1 MRLESYEEIFEM
13 PAENRIPWVPESRRK
28 PEPWKVVLARCQ
40 AINGDV
46 VSRLAYWTG
55 QKWRIVAGK
64 KAFAEF
70 RVILW
75 TYEAYSESS

>member
-1 MRLESYEEIFEM
+1 MGLVEYEEMVEG
-13 PAENRIPWVPESRRK
+13 PVEPRIPWVPESRRK

-46 VSRLAYWTG
+46 VSKLAYWTG
-55 QKWRIVAGK
+55 QKWRIVAA
-64 KAFAEF
+64 KASLAEF

-75 TYEAYSESS
+75 THEVNVETF